1 MATGQHKLVF
11 NIKGILLTEEGQPAG
26 QAQTAP
32 NQEKGAKANAT
43 TPTPTATSAAPAASP
58 AKPAAQSNAPK
69 TIDDVIKESGNAEA
83 LEIKKQIDVLK
94 QQRKTAMYNLH
105 QSRRKLE
112 YKEKEQL
119 QVAKR
124 IETDRSKIEESKRK
138 VWKLK
143 RSKEKL
149 EFRISTEAKS
159 LASEKDLIRKINE
172 INAELE
178 EALRYVR
185 LDRKLNLVK
194 GDIEQNKTLLQA
206 VREEAG
212 GDRQGPRRPVLQ
224 GQERAR
230 DKEENEG
237 HGLRP
242 GRSKAEANQ
251 PHYNQQPQ
259 QEINLEDIAVIKR
272 K

>member
-1 MATGQHKLVF
+1 M
-11 NIKGILLTEEGQPAG
+11 
-26 QAQTAP
+26 
-32 NQEKGAKANAT
+32 
-43 TPTPTATSAAPAASP
+43 
-58 AKPAAQSNAPK
+58 PK

-119 QVAKR
+119 QVAKK
-124 IETDRSKIEESKRK
+124 IETDKQKIEESKRK

-143 RSKEKL
+143 RNKEKL

-159 LASEKDLIRKINE
+159 LTAEKDLIRKINE
-172 INAELE
+172 INTELE

-194 GDIEQNKTLLQA
+194 GDIEQNKTILQQSEKKLEEIDKGLDELYSKA
-206 VREEAG
+206 RAILGIKKRSRESG
-212 GDRQGPRRPVLQ
+212 SDGPRSSRP
-224 GQERAR
+224 
-230 DKEENEG
+230 
-237 HGLRP
+237 H
-242 GRSKAEANQ
+242 Q
-251 PHYNQQPQ
+251 PYHHSQQPQ